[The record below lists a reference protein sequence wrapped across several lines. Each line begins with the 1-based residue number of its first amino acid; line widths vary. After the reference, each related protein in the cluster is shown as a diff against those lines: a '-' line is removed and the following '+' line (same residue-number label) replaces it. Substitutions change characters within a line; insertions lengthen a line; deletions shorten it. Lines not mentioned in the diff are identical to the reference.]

1 MKVDEVIQRVEAV
14 RMAAGDEEGAHLRED
29 ELWADVL
36 VAIAN
41 GADDA
46 MSLAQAAL
54 RTKAMAFQRWCA

>member
-14 RMAAGDEEGAHLRED
+14 RMAAGDEEAAHLRED